1 MRFNEVRRILLGQT
15 DVERVYLSKV
25 LVWPEIPLDRRLNFG
40 GLDVTYTGADRKSVY
55 SAFALKRADYTPTL
69 VQMMGEDDFPLL
81 PPILNSIVDKD
92 QVGIKEAFIG
102 ISIDVEYDLVYN
114 EAAYSLY
121 KGNVVSMVELAGLC
135 NVPTAFV
142 NRCAYHEIPV
152 QATMEIPEFLSKG
165 DVEVSVPYDSDMPL
179 SYIGTT
185 TKHTVDVRAGDASG
199 ELDKVNVT
207 TITAIEGLLRE
218 RTTAIMSVNAKH
230 TTDTV
235 VNEVNE
241 VNDIS
246 TINSSVAFTY
256 INMNATIVGGYPT
269 FSFKPKD

>member
-1 MRFNEVRRILLGQT
+1 MQFNEVRRILLGQT
-15 DVERVYLSKV
+15 DVERVYLDKV
-25 LVWPEIPLDRRLNFG
+25 LIWPEIPLDQRLNFG
-40 GLDVTYTGADRKSVY
+40 GLDVTYIGADRKSIY

-81 PPILNSIVDKD
+81 PPTLNSIVDKD

-102 ISIDVEYDLVYN
+102 ISIDVEYDLVYS
-114 EAAYSLY
+114 EAADSLY
-121 KGNVVSMVELAGLC
+121 KGNVVSMVELAGLR

-142 NRCAYHEIPV
+142 NRRAYHEIPV

-165 DVEVSVPYDSDMPL
+165 DVEVSVPYYPDMPL

-207 TITAIEGLLRE
+207 TTITVIEGLL

>member
-1 MRFNEVRRILLGQT
+1 MQFNEVRRILLGQT
-15 DVERVYLSKV
+15 DVERVYLDKV
-25 LVWPEIPLDRRLNFG
+25 LIWPEIPLDQRPNFG
-40 GLDVTYTGADRKSVY
+40 GLDVTYIGADRKSIY

-81 PPILNSIVDKD
+81 PPTLNSIVDKD

-102 ISIDVEYDLVYN
+102 ISIDVEYDLVYS
-114 EAAYSLY
+114 EAADSLY
-121 KGNVVSMVELAGLC
+121 KGNVVSMVELAGLR

-142 NRCAYHEIPV
+142 NRRAYHEIPV

-185 TKHTVDVRAGDASG
+185 TKHIVDVRAGDASG

-207 TITAIEGLLRE
+207 TTITVIEGLL